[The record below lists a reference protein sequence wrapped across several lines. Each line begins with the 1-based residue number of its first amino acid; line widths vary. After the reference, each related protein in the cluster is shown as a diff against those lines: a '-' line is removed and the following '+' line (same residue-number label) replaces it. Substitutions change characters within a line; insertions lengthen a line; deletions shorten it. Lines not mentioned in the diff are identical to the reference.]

1 MWEDMTECDLLV
13 GSGDLNCRTKQIIE
27 YLPDI
32 DGDLIPPR
40 HNPDLTKSSHADS
53 FISFL
58 KDSRSIILNG
68 RVTPDYNNFTFVSP
82 RGCSVPD
89 YSPIDQLP
97 LCTEMEKMLISD
109 IAVEFNIHPPKS
121 LPDYSIIQGTF
132 ITSFY
137 SKLQNFPPKFPP
149 YIPSQDKIP
158 SSKPK
163 KKNLKKMSNE
173 L

>member
-1 MWEDMTECDLLV
+1 MDSARRGSGGIAIAIHNTVLAYHTIVSIVRSLDGQLAIKLVNSVNNYSIGILALYLPPDNYIYGKDPENFFNQAAVMWEDMTECDLLV

-68 RVTPDYNNFTFVSP
+68 RVTPDYNNFTFVNP
-82 RGCSVPD
+82 RGFSIPD
-89 YSPIDQLP
+89 YMF
-97 LCTEMEKMLISD
+97 T
-109 IAVEFNIHPPKS
+109 
-121 LPDYSIIQGTF
+121 
-132 ITSFY
+132 
-137 SKLQNFPPKFPP
+137 
-149 YIPSQDKIP
+149 
-158 SSKPK
+158 
-163 KKNLKKMSNE
+163 
-173 L
+173 